1 MDEQTAAQ
9 EQGGPPMVTVD
20 LNADLGEGFGV
31 WSMTD
36 DEALLA
42 VVSSANVACGFHAG
56 DASTMRRV
64 AEAAVRRNVRIG
76 AHVSYRDLAGFG
88 RRAMDVDATTVRDE
102 VLYQLG
108 ALYAASV
115 AAGGQVSFVKP
126 HGALYHAAGSQEL
139 IAEAVVD
146 AVRSFDTSLEIVGMP
161 DSVLVNVAQ
170 AAGSVTRVEGF
181 ADRKYH
187 RTGRLV
193 SRSEGGIHQASEI
206 IVAQA
211 LALATG
217 QPFSSVEGEP
227 VTISVD
233 TICLHGDSPSAVQS
247 ARLVRDSLARAGIT
261 VAATFG
267 TRPE

>member
-1 MDEQTAAQ
+1 MDKQTVDTNLDM
-9 EQGGPPMVTVD
+9 PRHRMID

-36 DEALLA
+36 DAALLD

-64 AEAAVRRNVRIG
+64 AEGAVRRGVRIG

-88 RRAMDVDATTVRDE
+88 RRAMDVDAVTVRDE

-108 ALYAASV
+108 ALAAAAI

-126 HGALYHAAGSQEL
+126 HGALYHAAGSQES
-139 IAEAVVD
+139 IAEAVTD

-161 DSVLVNVAQ
+161 DSVLVNVAK

-181 ADRKYH
+181 ADREYH

-193 SRSEGGIHQASEI
+193 SRSEGGIHRTSEA

-217 QPFSSVEGEP
+217 QPFPSVEGDP
-227 VTISVD
+227 VTLSVN
-233 TICLHGDSPSAVQS
+233 TICLHGDSPDAVRS

-261 VAATFG
+261 VAATVG
-267 TRPE
+267 TGPQ

>member
-1 MDEQTAAQ
+1 
-9 EQGGPPMVTVD
+9 MVTID

-36 DEALLA
+36 DVALLD

-64 AEAAVRRNVRIG
+64 AAAAVRRGVRIG

-108 ALYAASV
+108 ALHAAAV
-115 AAGGQVSFVKP
+115 AAGGQVSFLKP
-126 HGALYHAAGSQEL
+126 HGALYHAAGSQES
-139 IAEAVVD
+139 IAEAVVA
-146 AVRSFDTSLEIVGMP
+146 AVRSFDTALEIVGMP
-161 DSVLVNVAQ
+161 GSVLVNVAT

-181 ADRKYH
+181 ADREYH
-187 RTGRLV
+187 QNGRLV
-193 SRSEGGIHQASEI
+193 SRSEGGLHHAPET

-217 QPFSSVEGEP
+217 QAFASVEGAP

-233 TICLHGDSPSAVQS
+233 TICLHGDSPGAVQ
-247 ARLVRDSLARAGIT
+247 AAVLVRDSLARAGIT
-261 VAATFG
+261 IAATFG

>member
-1 MDEQTAAQ
+1 VYEQTSDQNRGEPLLA
-9 EQGGPPMVTVD
+9 TID

-36 DEALLA
+36 DEALLD

-64 AEAAVRRNVRIG
+64 AAAAVRRSVRIG

-88 RRAMDVDATTVRDE
+88 RRAMDVDAITVRDE

-108 ALYAASV
+108 ALHAASV
-115 AAGGQVSFVKP
+115 AADGRVSFVKP
-126 HGALYHAAGSQEL
+126 HGALYHAAGSRES
-139 IAEAVVD
+139 IAEAIVE
-146 AVRSFDTSLEIVGMP
+146 AVRSFDPSLEIVGMP
-161 DSVLVNVAQ
+161 DSVLVNVAN

-181 ADRKYH
+181 ADREYH

-193 SRSEGGIHQASEI
+193 SRSEGGIHHASEA
-206 IVAQA
+206 VVSQA

-217 QPFSSVEGEP
+217 QAFPSVEGEP
-227 VTISVD
+227 VTIAVD
-233 TICLHGDSPSAVQS
+233 TICLHGDSPSAVKS
-247 ARLVRDSLARAGIT
+247 ALLVRDSLARAGIT

-267 TRPE
+267 ARPE